1 MEPVTDD
8 ARSWKLMGDGGIGR
22 RRVPGTALGV
32 SIAGFFDQIARFFR
46 GQWPQVRPSHHT
58 TINRVAA
65 TATPTDI
72 NISAFWLTF
81 KATSSRQM
89 KEASET
95 KTLLHSRRGLMSRG
109 LGQLLVGASDVART
123 ENRCHGHRQNCSSEL
138 FLVPASICL
147 PALNPMWAIA
157 AHNSLRHAAA
167 TGRLSR
173 PGDDSALSLLTAR
186 RCSPYQITL
195 TPGI

>member
-1 MEPVTDD
+1 MAKVEVAVPLVNDDVAEMEPVTDD

-22 RRVPGTALGV
+22 RRVPGTALGA
-32 SIAGFFDQIARFFR
+32 AGFFDQIARFFW

-123 ENRCHGHRQNCSSEL
+123 ENRCHGHRQNCSSDL
-138 FLVPASICL
+138 FLE
-147 PALNPMWAIA
+147 NIA
-157 AHNSLRHAAA
+157 CVNLLACAQSNVGH
-167 TGRLSR
+167 SR
-173 PGDDSALSLLTAR
+173 S
-186 RCSPYQITL
+186 
-195 TPGI
+195 